1 MSGFF
6 IFYLTGII
14 NNLLPKPKPSFMK
27 RILLILLPVLIYSAD
42 SIAQKNFGNSIRL
55 YFARSFHGTGD
66 LPGVLFTAE
75 YGHFFKKRLEISGNI
90 TSTIHWGS
98 FGLFVT
104 NQFGT
109 FDESF
114 RYGTAGIQAGSKLGY
129 TILNFPH
136 YSLKIQGGSFFRFQS
151 SSASGGYGL
160 AYPPSVNYP
169 EPVFTFRQVEKQNL
183 FTIGY
188 LAELSYTFMATK
200 NLLLGVTAGFQN
212 DTNADVI
219 TYYGIF
225 IGRKIRFAK

>member
-1 MSGFF
+1 
-6 IFYLTGII
+6 
-14 NNLLPKPKPSFMK
+14 MK
-27 RILLILLPVLIYSAD
+27 RTLPILLALIYSVT
-42 SIAQKNFGNSIRL
+42 SIAQENPKNSVQL
-55 YFARSFHGTGD
+55 YIARSFHGTGD
-66 LPGVLFTAE
+66 LPGILLTAE

-109 FDESF
+109 FDQSF
-114 RYGTAGIQAGSKLGY
+114 RFGTAGIQAGSKFGY
-129 TILNFPH
+129 TILNFPRH
-136 YSLKIQGGSFFRFQS
+136 SLKAKAGSFIRFQS
-151 SSASGGYGL
+151 SSASGGYGVT
-160 AYPPSVNYP
+160 YPPAVNYP
-169 EPVFTFRQVEKQNL
+169 EPIFTFRQVEKQNL
-183 FTIGY
+183 FTVGY
-188 LAELSYTFMATK
+188 LAELSYTFITNK